1 MSLVSFR
8 ARDAAEKM
16 REHALRHDYEGAIP
30 FRDTWRELTA
40 QLAAEEAAALVEVAD
55 RKVICL
61 TSRAPV
67 PSDDERAAY
76 KVIDLVTP
84 EGIEAH
90 DAETAAPVEP
100 FVADEEETSL
110 LAFIADEVNHGR
122 LSGLMILGGHRED
135 DGTISVVSQWT
146 TMPVIDA
153 GQSFLGALA
162 ECKHDLLQVMDEA
175 YELDAEDVNSED

>member
-16 REHALRHDYEGAIP
+16 REHASRHDYEAAIG

-40 QLAAEEAAALVEVAD
+40 QLAAEEAAALIEVAD

-67 PSDDERAAY
+67 PSDDERATY

-84 EGIEAH
+84 EGIAEQEA
-90 DAETAAPVEP
+90 EAPAEP

-110 LAFIADEVNHGR
+110 LAFITDEVVHGR
-122 LSGLMILGGHRED
+122 LSGLMILAGHREET
-135 DGTISVVSQWT
+135 GEISVVSQWT
-146 TMPVIDA
+146 TMPAIDA
-153 GQSFLGALA
+153 GQSFLGGLA
-162 ECKHDLLQVMDEA
+162 EIKHDLLQVMDEV
-175 YELDAEDVNSED
+175 YELDAEEPSLED